1 MARILVVDD
10 HPLIRKGIVQ
20 TLTDEFPQGVI
31 LEASNSADTLD
42 TVQKQVL
49 DLVLLD
55 LSLPGRSG
63 LDLLKEIKA
72 ICPKL
77 PVLIVSSYPEDQFAI
92 RSLKAGAAGY
102 LNKESPPQTLIL
114 AARRAMAGGKF
125 LSPAIAERLATELT
139 VDTSKPLHEQLSD
152 REYDILRRLASGQ
165 SISDISA
172 TLNLSAKTVSTY
184 RTRLLQK
191 MRMQNNAELIQYAI
205 RAKLVE

>member
-1 MARILVVDD
+1 MLRILVVDD

-20 TLTDEFPQGVI
+20 TLTDELPGSLI
-31 LEASNSADTLD
+31 SETSNAADTLD
-42 TVQKQVL
+42 AVQKQIF

-63 LDLLKEIKA
+63 LELLKEIKA

-92 RSLKAGAAGY
+92 RALRAGAAGY
-102 LNKESPPQTLIL
+102 LNKESPPQMLLL

-125 LSPAIAERLATELT
+125 LSPAIAEKLASDLT
-139 VDTSKPLHEQLSD
+139 IDSSKPLHEQLSD
-152 REYDILRRLASGQ
+152 REYDILRRVASGQ
-165 SISDISA
+165 AISEIGG

-184 RTRLLQK
+184 RARLLQK
-191 MRMQNNAELIQYAI
+191 MRMQTNAELIQYAI
-205 RAKLVE
+205 RNKLIE

>member
-20 TLTDEFPQGVI
+20 TLADEFPQGQI
-31 LEASNSADTLD
+31 SEASNSADALD
-42 TVQKQVL
+42 AVGKQIL

-102 LNKESPPQTLIL
+102 LNKESPPQMLIL

-125 LSPAIAERLATELT
+125 VSPAIAERLASELT
-139 VDTSKPLHEQLSD
+139 VDTSKPLHDQLSD
-152 REYDILRRLASGQ
+152 REFDILRRLASGQ
-165 SISDISA
+165 SINDISM

-205 RAKLVE
+205 RNKLVE